1 MIILQ
6 GSAGTATFNS
16 DGTPARYDVSDYPD
30 IAQLDLDEWLITS
43 TGENPETGE
52 HDILD
57 FGYWTEDG
65 EYSEPSAEFRRD
77 RIINLLKDKV
87 YEVQKLLDKL

>member
-1 MIILQ
+1 MITLV
-6 GSAGTATFNS
+6 GSNGTATFNS

-30 IAQLDLDEWLITS
+30 IAQLDLDEWLITY

-65 EYSEPSAEFRRD
+65 EYSEPCAEFRRD
-77 RIINLLKDKV
+77 RILDIIKQKL
-87 YEVQKLLDKL
+87 YEARELLDKL